1 MKEKVLYRIEKS
13 TSKNKKYSV
22 YVKGKNGRP
31 KKIHFG
37 QLGYQHF
44 EDTTPLKLHSKLNH
58 YDVKRRAS
66 YLKRAKGIKNKAGEL
81 TYKDKNSAN
90 YYAIKY
96 LWKG

>member
-1 MKEKVLYRIEKS
+1 MTEKVLYKIEKS

-22 YVKGKNGRP
+22 YVKGKNGKP

-37 QLGYQHF
+37 QKGYQHF
-44 EDTTPLKLHSKLNH
+44 EDTTPLKLYKSLNH
-58 YDVKRRAS
+58 YDVKRRES
-66 YLKRAKGIKNKAGEL
+66 YLKRAKGIKNKEGKL
-81 TYKDKNSAN
+81 TWKDKNSAN

>member
-1 MKEKVLYRIEKS
+1 MTEKVLYKIEKS

-22 YVKGKNGRP
+22 YVKNKNGKP

-37 QLGYQHF
+37 QKNYQHF
-44 EDTTPLKLHSKLNH
+44 EDTTPLKLYTSLNH
-58 YDVKRRAS
+58 YDVKRRES
-66 YLKRAKGIKNKAGEL
+66 YLKRAKGIKNKDGKL
-81 TYKDKNSAN
+81 TWKDKNSAN

>member
-1 MKEKVLYRIEKS
+1 MIEKVLYKIEKS

-22 YVKGKNGRP
+22 YVKGKNGKP

-37 QLGYQHF
+37 QKNYQQF
-44 EDTTPLKLHSKLNH
+44 EDTTPLKLYTSLNH
-58 YDVKRRAS
+58 YDVKRRES
-66 YLKRAKGIKNKAGEL
+66 YLKRAKGIKNKDGKL
-81 TYKDKNSAN
+81 TWKDKNSAN

>member
-1 MKEKVLYRIEKS
+1 MTEKVLYKIEKS

-22 YVKGKNGRP
+22 YVKNKNGKP

-37 QLGYQHF
+37 QKGYQHF
-44 EDTTPLKLHSKLNH
+44 QDSTPLKLYTNLNH
-58 YDVKRRAS
+58 YDVKRRES
-66 YLKRAKGIKNKAGEL
+66 YLKRAKGIKNKDGKL
-81 TYKDKNSAN
+81 TWKDKNSAN